1 MTDRGYLTRCA
12 AALGLA
18 AMLASCAMSPTA
30 ASPAAASPTAA
41 STATTPA
48 TPSPIDVPAGT
59 HQATLLALTGTGTG
73 GVSVTPKAIAL
84 GTFDADIKV
93 RVQKAG
99 ANATYTVQRAPEIG
113 RASAADGVCQRA
125 AGTSPWGPSDPP
137 APAFVTFMNG
147 TMPYVITTDA
157 SGAGSLDFEFTAP
170 TIPAGTVFDVMFRLV
185 DSVAAPTMEI
195 RSGCF
200 TVTVK

>member
-1 MTDRGYLTRCA
+1 MFGRMGLTLATALVLTSACGGGVTPA
-12 AALGLA
+12 AQATPA
-18 AMLASCAMSPTA
+18 ATPNATA
-30 ASPAAASPTAA
+30 APTQSAAT
-41 STATTPA
+41 
-48 TPSPIDVPAGT
+48 PIDVPIGT
-59 HQATLLALTGTGTG
+59 HRSMLLALMGTGTG
-73 GVSVTPKAIAL
+73 GVSVTPKAITQ

-93 RVQKAG
+93 RVQTAR

-125 AGTSPWGPSDPP
+125 AGMSPWGPSDPP

-147 TMPYVITTDA
+147 TSPYTITTDGA
-157 SGAGSLDFEFTAP
+157 GAGSLDFEFFAP
-170 TIPAGTVFDVMFRLV
+170 TVPAGTLFDVMFRLV
-185 DSVAAPTMEI
+185 DNLDAPTMEI